1 MGRAAKAQ
9 KRQVKEV
16 RTMLDRPDRSA
27 DDKLRLLN
35 TKYLQQVGETRQLE
49 KELLA
54 LRRKCEQVNKEKDT
68 SMFSKRIAMAE
79 VAN

>member
-16 RTMLDRPDRSA
+16 RTMLDRPDRTA

-35 TKYLQQVGETRQLE
+35 TKYLQQVYAAPSTVQRLTHMVLKSHICCSLHRTVHQGSRET
-49 KELLA
+49 
-54 LRRKCEQVNKEKDT
+54 
-68 SMFSKRIAMAE
+68 
-79 VAN
+79 

>member
-68 SMFSKRIAMAE
+68 SMFSKRIAMA
-79 VAN
+79 

>member
-35 TKYLQQVGETRQLE
+35 TKYLQQVYTAPSTVQRITHMVLKSHICCSLHRTVYQGSRET
-49 KELLA
+49 
-54 LRRKCEQVNKEKDT
+54 
-68 SMFSKRIAMAE
+68 
-79 VAN
+79 